1 MDDLI
6 TTHEPIEDCD
16 CHQCAK
22 VYRDKY
28 KAALAGI
35 SEEMG
40 LPLMMG
46 PAKGDL
52 KRLLDNGKAAIDK
65 LRLAQIATSAEAD
78 FEAMTW
84 TFEIAPDCRVGGG
97 TYALVWMGPN
107 VQIEAPSRPLAKVA
121 SNAGLGDGDAK

>member
-6 TTHEPIEDCD
+6 TQHDFVEDCD
-16 CHQCAK
+16 CHCCALHARNRLRK
-22 VYRDKY
+22 
-28 KAALAGI
+28 ALAGI

-40 LPLMMG
+40 LPETMG

-52 KRLLDNGKAAIDK
+52 KRLLDNGKAAIEK
-65 LRLAQIATSAEAD
+65 LRLAPVAISAEAD

-97 TYALVWMGPN
+97 AYALVWMGPN
-107 VQIEAPSRPLAKVA
+107 VEGERR
-121 SNAGLGDGDAK
+121 